1 MGLVYEFYENLQLSP
16 FPRRV
21 IYNIVVVPDEASGCL
36 ISGKEKC
43 PHRTLSSSLQK
54 QRKGKMSP
62 SNFIVISTKPTTIEV
77 EY

>member
-1 MGLVYEFYENLQLSP
+1 MGLVHESYKNLQLSP
-16 FPRRV
+16 LPRRV
-21 IYNIVVVPDEASGCL
+21 KYNIVVVPDEASGCL

-54 QRKGKMSP
+54 KRKGKMSP
-62 SNFIVISTKPTTIEV
+62 SNFIVISTKTKTIEV